1 METPFI
7 NDMFSIFYKAFKNL
21 CNKKVDVQ
29 WVNEIEP
36 VEGEEVSGTTRF
48 FDDGTI
54 EIYILTRQSIT
65 EAVET
70 LIHEFAHVIV
80 GPINEHGEEF
90 HRACDALVEEYTRI
104 LDEDFHD
111 CITLELGTTDSI

>member
-1 METPFI
+1 METPFA

-21 CNKKVDVQ
+21 CDKKVDVQ

-36 VEGEEVSGTTRF
+36 VEGEEVSGITRF

-104 LDEDFHD
+104 LDEDFSE
-111 CITLELGTTDSI
+111 CTTLELGTTDNV